1 MSDQAYKICPQCNQ
15 PAVLSAQQCSA
26 CGHVFRTQFTPPPDR
41 TTMVSPPGWQAP
53 GYGVPSPVARKSRL
67 AAGLL
72 GIFLG
77 HLGVHRFYLGYTTI
91 GVVQLLMTL
100 VFSWVT
106 CGITFLAAAVWGV
119 IEGIMI
125 LTGAIACDALGNPL
139 GD

>member
-15 PAVLSAQQCSA
+15 SAPLSAKQCSA
-26 CGHVFRTQFTPPPDR
+26 CGHMFRTQFTPPPDR
-41 TTMVSPPGWQAP
+41 TTMVSPPGWQAS
-53 GYGVPSPVARKSRL
+53 GYGAPYTVAQKSRL

-77 HLGVHRFYLGYTTI
+77 HLGIHRFYLGYTAI

-106 CGITFLAAAVWGV
+106 CGITFLAAAVWGL

-125 LTGAIACDALGNPL
+125 LAGGIAYDATGSPL